1 VIRKFT
7 SYIEENDLFNPGNRI
22 LLAVSGGLDSIVMTE
37 LFQQSGNP
45 VGIAH
50 CNFQLRGDESDGD
63 EEFVQ
68 KIAKK
73 FDIPFFTKRFPTSS
87 YAKERKISV
96 QMAARKLRYDWF
108 EEIRATKDFDFIA
121 TAHHHDDQIETLF
134 INLLRGTGIAGL
146 HGIPAKQGHLVRPL
160 LFASKQEIEN
170 HAKAKQL
177 SYREDSSNTSVKY
190 KRNKIR
196 HQLIPL
202 LHSIQPDYAGNIST
216 TINRIRD
223 TESILRPF
231 IVETS
236 KKLIRKKQDHWV
248 INIAILMELQPLQ
261 PWLCELLL
269 PFGFNETTVHDLV
282 SHLYGESGKS
292 FYSPEYRIVK
302 DRDSLILTRRPKT
315 EQPEDHDEYMIKAGE
330 TDCYLPLR
338 LQLQILART
347 PDYQIS
353 GSCNQ
358 ATLDRNKL
366 SFPLTIRKWKPGD
379 FFHPYG
385 MNKRKKLSDFFIDE
399 KISIPEKENT
409 WLLCSGSRII
419 WVIGHRID
427 HRFRVTTRTKDLLI
441 IDYLPLT

>member
-1 VIRKFT
+1 MLQEFQSFIKK
-7 SYIEENDLFNPGNRI
+7 NDLFSPDNRL
-22 LLAVSGGLDSIVMTE
+22 LLAVSGGLDSVVMTE
-37 LFQQSGNP
+37 LFQQSGYP

-50 CNFQLRGDESDGD
+50 CNFQLRSDESDQD

-73 FDIPFFTKRFPTSS
+73 FNIPFFTKRFPTST

-96 QMAARKLRYDWF
+96 QMAARELRYDWF
-108 EEIRATKDFDFIA
+108 EEIRATKGFDFIA
-121 TAHHHDDQIETLF
+121 TAHHRDDQIETLF

-160 LFASKQEIEN
+160 LFASKEEIKI

-177 SYREDSSNTSVKY
+177 SYREDSSNTSLKY
-190 KRNKIR
+190 TRNRIR

-223 TESILRPF
+223 TESILRP
-231 IVETS
+231 IIEETS
-236 KKLIRKKQDHWV
+236 KKLIRKQQDHWV
-248 INIAILMELQPLQ
+248 INIGNLMELQPLQ
-261 PWLCELLL
+261 VWLCELLL
-269 PFGFNETTVHDLV
+269 PFGFNETSVRDLV

-292 FYSPEYRIVK
+292 FYSSEYRIVK
-302 DRDSLILTRRPKT
+302 DRDNLILTHRSKT
-315 EQPEDHDEYMIKAGE
+315 EQPEDHDEYIIKGGE
-330 TDCYLPLR
+330 TNCYLPLR
-338 LQLQILART
+338 LQLQIVTRT
-347 PDYQIS
+347 PDYRIS

-358 ATLDRNKL
+358 ATLDNNKL
-366 SFPLTIRKWKPGD
+366 TFPLTIRKWKPGD

-409 WLLCSGSRII
+409 WLLYSGSRIV